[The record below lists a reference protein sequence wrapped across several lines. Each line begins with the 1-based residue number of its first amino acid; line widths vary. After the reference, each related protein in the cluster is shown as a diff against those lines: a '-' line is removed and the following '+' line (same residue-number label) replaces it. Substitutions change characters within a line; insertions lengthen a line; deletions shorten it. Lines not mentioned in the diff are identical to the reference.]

1 MTRLL
6 SGWKDLAVYILPRS
20 IAGWFAIC
28 WCAFLLGSV
37 MVGMLLLSLYRQ
49 TTTERL
55 RHASAAVAHGCEAI
69 KDQYRFFTVNRSLA
83 PNNLHAPE
91 LAEGLTGVVKN
102 ALRGLPDIEG
112 GIWQTEQGSLAYAF
126 PTYEGTG
133 EKTDLPPAEE
143 PSIREAA
150 ETATFANAPFERRKD
165 SRSQTLLLHSCPLPG
180 PIPHLVAWTMT
191 RVTTAGGRAFAQAMA
206 GLGILLAVVLGSAT
220 WLGRLLFSWS
230 RQLRQLES
238 ALASSAGE
246 LPKLVLTG
254 QRDLDRIV
262 DSLNRAGARLAAA
275 RSAADALARQ
285 VAENE
290 RLASLGRVVAGI
302 AHEIRNPI
310 AAMRLKAEN
319 AVAAGPDLA
328 RKDRALQTIVE
339 QIQRLETLLQ
349 NLLSSVQRASPQ
361 PVLVKDLA
369 AFLEKRADLFREQAA
384 AEGLA
389 LEVRGSRAAAV
400 FDAPRMAQAIDNLI
414 LNAIENTAPGG
425 RVTLCAESSAD
436 QLIFSIADTGR
447 GVPDSIWDHLFEP
460 FVSGRSE
467 GTGPPFRDCRHNLP
481 APLLRIGSAPRY
493 SVAP

>member
-1 MTRLL
+1 MSANSQAGDCASAGIKEAKAATMSATISVFSIEFPSFEHRR
-6 SGWKDLAVYILPRS
+6 WKRRAISPR
-20 IAGWFAIC
+20 AET
-28 WCAFLLGSV
+28 
-37 MVGMLLLSLYRQ
+37 SLQPRNR
-49 TTTERL
+49 TPPRW
-55 RHASAAVAHGCEAI
+55 RISAAVAHGCEAI

-275 RSAADALARQ
+275 RSAADALARLPH
-285 VAENE
+285 
-290 RLASLGRVVAGI
+290 LAG
-302 AHEIRNPI
+302 
-310 AAMRLKAEN
+310 
-319 AVAAGPDLA
+319 
-328 RKDRALQTIVE
+328 
-339 QIQRLETLLQ
+339 
-349 NLLSSVQRASPQ
+349 SSQ
-361 PVLVKDLA
+361 
-369 AFLEKRADLFREQAA
+369 E
-384 AEGLA
+384 
-389 LEVRGSRAAAV
+389 
-400 FDAPRMAQAIDNLI
+400 
-414 LNAIENTAPGG
+414 
-425 RVTLCAESSAD
+425 
-436 QLIFSIADTGR
+436 
-447 GVPDSIWDHLFEP
+447 
-460 FVSGRSE
+460 
-467 GTGPPFRDCRHNLP
+467 
-481 APLLRIGSAPRY
+481 
-493 SVAP
+493 